1 MRAHHR
7 TLAETL
13 DSYVADV
20 EAGISELDTASLV
33 GLLDGLTSFLAN
45 DLIPHARGEETSL
58 YPALDSIIRERGR
71 PTATM
76 SVDHEFIADYVR
88 QINESARRLRS
99 AGERDRAVLALQLA
113 RQVIQLQGLFAV
125 HLTKEERVYLPL
137 VEQELSAEQQEAL
150 LAALHEQAEDATAPG
165 AASSSDELEVRHLPP
180 AQRHQ
185 IIFERFNALTPGA
198 SFVLIN
204 DHDPK
209 PLYYQL
215 TAEYAGDLT
224 WQYLEEGPR
233 VWRVRMGKA
242 S

>member
-7 TLAETL
+7 TLAQTL

-20 EAGISELDTASLV
+20 EAGISGLDTASLA
-33 GLLDGLTSFLAN
+33 GTLDGLTSFLAN

-58 YPALDSIIRERGR
+58 YPTLDSIIRERGR

-76 SVDHEFIADYVR
+76 SVDHEFIGNYVR
-88 QINESARRLRS
+88 QINETARRLPL
-99 AGERDRAVLALQLA
+99 ADERARAVLTRQLE

-125 HLTKEERVYLPL
+125 HLAKEERVYLPL
-137 VEQELSAEQQEAL
+137 VEQALSAEQQEVL
-150 LAALHEQAEDATAPG
+150 LAALHEQAGGATAQG
-165 AASSSDELEVRHLPP
+165 EASSSDELEVRHLPP

-185 IIFERFNALTPGA
+185 IIFERFNALTPST

-215 TAEYAGDLT
+215 AAEYAGDLT